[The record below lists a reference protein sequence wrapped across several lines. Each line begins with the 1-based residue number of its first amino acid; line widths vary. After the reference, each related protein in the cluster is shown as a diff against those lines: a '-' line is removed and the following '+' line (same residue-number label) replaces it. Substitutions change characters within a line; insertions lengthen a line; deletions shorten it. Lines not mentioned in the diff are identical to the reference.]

1 MWSISQTYPSATSPP
16 PALQRS
22 PAIALLIALRELFAG
37 SRGPQSCLA
46 PPGSNFQRP
55 LVDTRPGVAPDLDS
69 FIARLYIRESNP
81 VGPTQLFE
89 TPKEVVLWSQKT
101 DEKQSG
107 ARGLSVVWLGKKVG
121 RIQVWVGPR
130 FVRFWSLPLKLAHS
144 CSGSWYRRSAN

>member
-1 MWSISQTYPSATSPP
+1 MWSISQTYPSARSPP

-81 VGPTQLFE
+81 VGLSQLFE

-107 ARGLSVVWLGKKVG
+107 PRGLSVVCPRLPAGLSFPTALR
-121 RIQVWVGPR
+121 RI
-130 FVRFWSLPLKLAHS
+130 KLAEQQIE
-144 CSGSWYRRSAN
+144 

>member
-37 SRGPQSCLA
+37 SRDPQSCLA

-69 FIARLYIRESNP
+69 FIVRLLYIYIQAANLVDS
-81 VGPTQLFE
+81 TQLFE

-101 DEKQSG
+101 GEKRSG
-107 ARGLSVVWLGKKVG
+107 PRGLSVVCGVIYIHLRACEQRAIVLHCTHIIWH
-121 RIQVWVGPR
+121 
-130 FVRFWSLPLKLAHS
+130 LA
-144 CSGSWYRRSAN
+144 

>member
-55 LVDTRPGVAPDLDS
+55 LVDTRPGVAPDLNS

-89 TPKEVVLWSQKT
+89 TSKEVVLWSQET
-101 DEKQSG
+101 GEKRSG
-107 ARGLSVVWLGKKVG
+107 ARVRKERTLLPVRPVSKNNELRCGMFGSCVTQRSDCELG
-121 RIQVWVGPR
+121 
-130 FVRFWSLPLKLAHS
+130 VRK
-144 CSGSWYRRSAN
+144 Y

>member
-69 FIARLYIRESNP
+69 FIARLYIREPNP
-81 VGPTQLFE
+81 VGLSQLFE

-101 DEKQSG
+101 GEKQSG
-107 ARGLSVVWLGKKVG
+107 ARGLSVVWLLL
-121 RIQVWVGPR
+121 
-130 FVRFWSLPLKLAHS
+130 VRPTEAWLAT
-144 CSGSWYRRSAN
+144 G